1 MAVTK
6 TIQESSMQEN
16 CINVRINGRSIKAR
30 QGKNILKTA
39 IENGI
44 FIPNLCDDPRLK
56 PQGACRL
63 CMVEIKGFPDAAA
76 ACVTEL
82 TDGMDIKTDTKH
94 VRELVKLNLELII
107 SDHPLDCMTCESCGN
122 CRLQDLAYKYGIR
135 ENNFAGKVHA
145 KKVLADNP
153 FVYRDNEKCILCG
166 RCVRMC
172 DEVVGANAIG
182 YVGRGFESEIVP
194 AFDQALTQT
203 DCVFCGNCIST
214 CPVGALSPK
223 PYLGKARDWETKK
236 VKTVCPYCGVGC
248 SINLHVKDNKI
259 VCVSSDTGE
268 NLNQGNL
275 CVKGRFGQDFVDDPA
290 RLVSPLMKDQKDGK
304 FKKIPWEKAL
314 DITAEKLKFFMSKYG
329 PDSIGILSSA
339 KCTNEENYLM
349 SKFAR
354 AALGTNN
361 IDHCA
366 RLCHASTVTGLIPTL
381 GSGAMTNSIDD
392 IKFCDTAIIIGSNTT
407 EAHPVIGYEII
418 KNILA
423 NGLKLI
429 VIDPRSI
436 PITKY
441 AKIHLK
447 QRPGTDIAV
456 LLGMMNIIY
465 AGKLHNRDFINARTE
480 NFEDF
485 KKCFEE

>member
-1 MAVTK
+1 
-6 TIQESSMQEN
+6 
-16 CINVRINGRSIKAR
+16 
-30 QGKNILKTA
+30 
-39 IENGI
+39 
-44 FIPNLCDDPRLK
+44 
-56 PQGACRL
+56 
-63 CMVEIKGFPDAAA
+63 
-76 ACVTEL
+76 
-82 TDGMDIKTDTKH
+82 MD
-94 VRELVKLNLELII
+94 N
-107 SDHPLDCMTCESCGN
+107 
-122 CRLQDLAYKYGIR
+122 
-135 ENNFAGKVHA
+135 
-145 KKVLADNP
+145 
-153 FVYRDNEKCILCG
+153 
-166 RCVRMC
+166 
-172 DEVVGANAIG
+172 
-182 YVGRGFESEIVP
+182 
-194 AFDQALTQT
+194 
-203 DCVFCGNCIST
+203 
-214 CPVGALSPK
+214 
-223 PYLGKARDWETKK
+223 
-236 VKTVCPYCGVGC
+236 
-248 SINLHVKDNKI
+248 
-259 VCVSSDTGE
+259 
-268 NLNQGNL
+268 
-275 CVKGRFGQDFVDDPA
+275 PA
-290 RLVSPLMKDQKDGK
+290 RLVSPLMKDQKNGK

-314 DITAEKLKFFMSKYG
+314 DITVEKLKFFKSKYG

-354 AALGTNN
+354 AAIGTNN

-447 QRPGTDIAV
+447 QKPGTDIAV

-465 AGKLHNRDFINARTE
+465 SSNLHNRDFINDRTE
-480 NFEDF
+480 NFDEF
-485 KKCFEE
+485 KKCFEQYTP